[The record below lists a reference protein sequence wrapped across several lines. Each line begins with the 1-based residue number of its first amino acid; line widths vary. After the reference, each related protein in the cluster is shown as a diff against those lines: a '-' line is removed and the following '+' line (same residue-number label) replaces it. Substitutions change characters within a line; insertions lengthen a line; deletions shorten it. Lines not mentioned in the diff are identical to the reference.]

1 MRDLSNAEELY
12 LMQKMLK
19 HFKGDGIKAQ
29 LLKGASGTVG
39 LKSINILL
47 TLVIGV
53 LLARTLGPENY
64 GVYAFVLS
72 LVTLM
77 GLPTKAGLPTLLV
90 RETAKNQLNEKWG
103 LIRGLFKLSNIFVFT
118 YSLILTAGAGLFVW
132 WQWGGEDAIK
142 ANTFLWALLLLP
154 LIAYE
159 GVRTGT
165 LRGLRWV
172 VSSQLPQLLV
182 RPLVMILL
190 IGSCLLLG
198 KELTSITAIQFN
210 ALAALAAFIVGVYFL
225 NKALPKEV
233 KKATSEYDFKPWA
246 ISLLPLSLFAGLR
259 MLDSQVSILLLGILG
274 TAEEVGLFR
283 VAATGATLVAFG
295 LTAVNMALAPQVAR
309 LYNAGEM
316 EKLQRTITLSTRA
329 VALVSF
335 PVALVLILWGK
346 ELITLVFG
354 VEYSGAATALSILCV
369 GQLVNASVGS
379 VAVVLNMT
387 GNDKKTLYGVLVALV
402 SNVSLAF
409 IMIPLFGINGAAMG
423 YAFSLS
429 LWNITLMYMAKKHTG
444 LNTFLI
450 SNK

>member
-1 MRDLSNAEELY
+1 
-12 LMQKMLK
+12 MQKILK
-19 HFKGDGIKAQ
+19 HFKGDGLKAQ
-29 LLKGASGTVG
+29 LLKATSGTAG
-39 LKSINILL
+39 LKGINILL
-47 TLVIGV
+47 TLVTGI

-64 GVYAFVLS
+64 GIYGFVVS
-72 LVTLM
+72 LVTLL

-90 RETAKNQLNEKWG
+90 RETAKNQMNQNWR
-103 LIRGLFKLSNIFVFT
+103 LIRGLFKLSNIFVFS
-118 YSLILTAGAGLFVW
+118 YSLVIAAVAGIFVW
-132 WQWGGEDAIK
+132 WQWGGEDVIK

-154 LIAYE
+154 LVAYE

-172 VSSQLPQLLV
+172 VSSQLPEQLI

-190 IGSCLLLG
+190 IGSCLLMG

-210 ALAALAAFIVGVYFL
+210 TFAALAAFIVGAYFL
-225 NKALPKEV
+225 NKALPKDV

-246 ISLLPLSLFAGLR
+246 ASLVPLSLFAGLK
-259 MLDSQVSILLLGILG
+259 MLDSQVSIILLGFLG
-274 TAEEVGLFR
+274 TVEEVGLFR
-283 VAATGATLVAFG
+283 VAATGAALVAFG

-316 EKLQRTITLSTRA
+316 QKLQRTITLSTRA
-329 VALVSF
+329 IAMVSF
-335 PVALVLILWGK
+335 PVAIIFIVWGE

-354 VEYSGAATALSILCV
+354 IEYAGAATALAILCL
-369 GQLVNASVGS
+369 GQLINASAGS

-409 IMIPLFGINGAAMG
+409 FLIPMLGIVGAAIG

-429 LWNITLMYMAKKHTG
+429 LWNVTLMYMAKKHTG

-450 SNK
+450 SKKVEI